1 MRMLEEEARFTLDEV
16 VASANAT
23 EVEMADRLLDDLVA
37 AARRDGRPEVRE
49 AAEVLAAWDRQ
60 TEADSQGAVLFLF
73 WGNAVTA
80 AARAASTAL
89 FAFPWDE
96 DAPLATPDGFAD
108 PAAVVAALAEVADAV
123 RAAFGALDVAWGDAV
138 RLRYDAVDLP
148 AVGGPG
154 DPFGVFRVV
163 CGLLGP
169 RPGRAAA
176 THGNASQ
183 PGSPHVGDQLALFA
197 RKEMRPAWLTR
208 AEVEAN
214 LGARDLLPR

>member
-1 MRMLEEEARFTLDEV
+1 
-16 VASANAT
+16 
-23 EVEMADRLLDDLVA
+23 
-37 AARRDGRPEVRE
+37 
-49 AAEVLAAWDRQ
+49 
-60 TEADSQGAVLFLF
+60 VLFLF

-89 FAFPWDE
+89 FAFLWDE

-108 PAAVVAALAEVADAV
+108 PAAVAGAV
-123 RAAFGALDVAWGDAV
+123 RAAFGAMDVAGGDAA
-138 RLRYDAVDLP
+138 RLRYDAVGLS